1 MEQANFKQAAYFM
14 NQVVKFTAVVETCHC
29 KILYGEKKS
38 YLKMDGMICQACN
51 YIFL

>member
-29 KILYGEKKS
+29 KKKS